1 MRPGVS
7 NRLAACQGEPVS
19 APRGRHLQTGVVAAL
34 VAAVAVGASAPT
46 VGADAQNTIVF
57 QPADTRGGGVTV
69 VSSDGSEGQSIEVD
83 LVPDKPALPKR
94 FSIDV
99 PRGYTLDITAKP
111 GEEVGRA
118 SISIVGADGPSFA
131 TGFGSLIAGDPIE
144 SSSDPRVQ
152 ECAPGSHA
160 AVWTLSTSLAGQQV
174 SLSVYVDRAAQGDV
188 AYMLQACSS
197 TLASDANSAAS
208 ISMSI
213 DSLVAPTAPGDYRW
227 RAVVTPQT
235 RAAYELQAV
244 LPLPEALTLN
254 ARYDRKH
261 KTAVITGKVIEGGKA
276 VSRADVFLVGRRKD
290 RTLGLFEVR
299 TNAQGVFTQTAR
311 VGGTTDFTAYVA
323 PFVDPCAA
331 GSTGPVDCLGSTTIP
346 PDEASTTLW
355 VSAPTGAMRAIR
367 AADQGRAERAG
378 LAASDFPAGFD
389 STFAGGDDCLNPRHE
404 SNLTIT
410 GESTSPAFLQYNLGD
425 PPSLVEALGLTRV
438 YASSKQARQAVAH
451 QARTATV
458 RCLLNESEL
467 ESDIPTRIRT
477 LRLPRVSASLRAFRA
492 TLTSDE
498 LTLNYDVILLQRGR
512 VVTILR
518 LALLNAPSGLESHL
532 TAALAARMR

>member
-1 MRPGVS
+1 
-7 NRLAACQGEPVS
+7 
-19 APRGRHLQTGVVAAL
+19 LQIALVAAL
-34 VAAVAVGASAPT
+34 VTAMAAGAAAPIVGA
-46 VGADAQNTIVF
+46 GAQNTIVF
-57 QPADTRGGGVTV
+57 QPADTGGGVTV

-83 LVPDKPALPKR
+83 LVPDKPPLPKR
-94 FSIDV
+94 ISIDV
-99 PRGYTLDITAKP
+99 PRGYTLDLTAKP
-111 GEEVGRA
+111 GAEVGQA

-131 TGFGSLIAGDPIE
+131 TGFGSLIARDPAE
-144 SSSDPRVQ
+144 SSSDPRLQ
-152 ECAPGSHA
+152 ACAPGAHA

-174 SLSVYVDRAAQGDV
+174 SLSLYVDRASQGDV

-197 TLASDANSAAS
+197 TLASDANSAAF
-208 ISMSI
+208 ISLSI

-261 KTAVITGKVIEGGKA
+261 RTAVITGKVIEGGKA
-276 VSRADVFLVGRRKD
+276 VSGADVFIVGRRKD
-290 RTLGLFEVR
+290 RTVGLFEAR
-299 TNAQGVFTQTAR
+299 TNAQGIFRQTAR
-311 VGGTTDFTAYVA
+311 VGGTTDFTADVG
-323 PFVDPCAA
+323 PFVDPCPAGPA
-331 GSTGPVDCLGSTTIP
+331 GSVDCLGSTTIP

-355 VSAPTGAMRAIR
+355 LSVPTGAVRAIR
-367 AADQGRAERAG
+367 AADQRRAEKAG
-378 LAASDFPAGFD
+378 LAASDFPAGFE

-410 GESTSPAFLQYNLGD
+410 GESMSPAFLHYDLQD
-425 PPSLVEALGLTRV
+425 RPSLVEALGLTRV
-438 YASSKQARQAVAH
+438 YASSKQAKQALAH

-458 RCLLNESEL
+458 RCVLNESEL
-467 ESDIPTRIRT
+467 ASDTRPRIRT
-477 LRLPRVSASLRAFRA
+477 LRLPRVSASVRALRA

-498 LTLNYDVILLQRGR
+498 LTLDYDVIFLQRGR